1 MTTNDRRN
9 KRTRV
14 ASSRSFPFLEELEF
28 FWVGKMRWEL
38 KGSGD
43 IDCMYDAVRLMNE
56 RDFFDGCVRD
66 YLIIFRW
73 EIGRAHV

>member
-1 MTTNDRRN
+1 M
-9 KRTRV
+9 
-14 ASSRSFPFLEELEF
+14 
-28 FWVGKMRWEL
+28 GKMRWEL

-73 EIGRAHV
+73 VILVYVCGFLFVDK